1 MYKVI
6 KKIFDYLA
14 SIVCIILL
22 LPILSII
29 GLLVYVFL
37 GRPIIF
43 KQLRPGKNSKPF
55 KFYKFRSMTNETDF
69 DGNLL
74 EDHKRLTS
82 IGRFLRKTSLD
93 ELPSIYNI
101 VKGDMS
107 FVGPRPLLMEYLPR
121 YSKEQISRQNVKPGI
136 TGLAQVKGRN
146 SISWDEKFKFD
157 IFYIKNI
164 SFWLDIK
171 IILLTIWIVLK
182 REGIN
187 HKERV
192 GMERFIGNEKK

>member
-6 KKIFDYLA
+6 KKIFDYLT

-22 LPILSII
+22 LPILFII
-29 GLLVYVFL
+29 GFLVYIFL

-43 KQLRPGKNSKPF
+43 KQSRPGKNSKPF
-55 KFYKFRSMTNETDF
+55 KFYKFRSMTNEINF

-74 EDHKRLTS
+74 EDHKRLT
-82 IGRFLRKTSLD
+82 IFGKFLRKTSLD

-136 TGLAQVKGRN
+136 TGLAQVNGRN

-157 IFYIKNI
+157 IFYVKNI

-187 HKERV
+187 HKEEV
-192 GMERFIGNEKK
+192 GMERFFGNEKK